1 MTLESQFGRIRE
13 IEGCISIELTCFSKG
28 VLPEYQHLLPQVIQ
42 LILNKQ
48 VFDYFHQVILALRV
62 LGIHEVAWFHLST
75 FEALFESIENRFESI
90 EKWVKNEEGEYIEWN
105 EEESGFELELARII
119 LNNGGCFHLEFDVF
133 VPLSYESRYESRLED
148 EVALIT
154 FPIKLSMEESNGS

>member
-75 FEALFESIENRFESI
+75 FEALFESIE
-90 EKWVKNEEGEYIEWN
+90 KWVKNKEGEYIEWN

-133 VPLSYESRYESRLED
+133 VPLSYESRLED

>member
-1 MTLESQFGRIRE
+1 MILESQFGRIRE

-48 VFDYFHQVILALRV
+48 VFDYFHQVILALKV
-62 LGIHEVAWFHLST
+62 LGIHEVAWFRFHLST
-75 FEALFESIENRFESI
+75 FEALFESIE
-90 EKWVKNEEGEYIEWN
+90 KWVKNKEGEYIEWN

-133 VPLSYESRYESRLED
+133 VPLSYESRLED

>member
-1 MTLESQFGRIRE
+1 MTLESQIGRIRE
-13 IEGCISIELTCFSKG
+13 IEGCISIALTCFSKG

-75 FEALFESIENRFESI
+75 FEALFESIE
-90 EKWVKNEEGEYIEWN
+90 KWVKNKEGEYIEWN

>member
-1 MTLESQFGRIRE
+1 M
-13 IEGCISIELTCFSKG
+13 
-28 VLPEYQHLLPQVIQ
+28 
-42 LILNKQ
+42 
-48 VFDYFHQVILALRV
+48 
-62 LGIHEVAWFHLST
+62 
-75 FEALFESIENRFESI
+75 FESI
-90 EKWVKNEEGEYIEWN
+90 EKWVKNKEGEYIEWN

-133 VPLSYESRYESRLED
+133 VPLSYESRLED

>member
-62 LGIHEVAWFHLST
+62 LGIHEIAWFHLST
-75 FEALFESIENRFESI
+75 FEALFESIE
-90 EKWVKNEEGEYIEWN
+90 KWVKNKEGEYIEWN

-133 VPLSYESRYESRLED
+133 VPLSYESRLED

-154 FPIKLSMEESNGS
+154 FPIKLSMEESKSRFFRYEL

>member
-1 MTLESQFGRIRE
+1 MTLESQFGRITE

-75 FEALFESIENRFESI
+75 FEALFESIE
-90 EKWVKNEEGEYIEWN
+90 KWVKNKEGEYIEWN

-133 VPLSYESRYESRLED
+133 VPLSYESRYED